1 MANVKRSGILITSWP
16 FREDDFTSLVQYA
29 VRLEETL
36 VLNHL
41 QRVFKS
47 VMSKHP
53 TSQFNRA
60 EDAAHATSAYCS
72 SPAGPPWDCSPKGR
86 FECTPPAARVSSDP
100 ILADAIAVGISK
112 VGFLAA
118 KKLKWVQTIGGPASK
133 VSSFWLECPKRK
145 RRRVWIVVVRRYVR
159 STVDAPGDL
168 SSSGWTASRIAVYA
182 KRAAI
187 SVSCCPIAGS
197 HCDILAMTP

>member
-86 FECTPPAARVSSDP
+86 FECTPPAARVCPATLFWLMPRRGYQQGRISGREEAEMG
-100 ILADAIAVGISK
+100 ADHRRACVEG
-112 VGFLAA
+112 VLFLAGVPEKETA
-118 KKLKWVQTIGGPASK
+118 AS
-133 VSSFWLECPKRK
+133 LD
-145 RRRVWIVVVRRYVR
+145 RR
-159 STVDAPGDL
+159 S
-168 SSSGWTASRIAVYA
+168 
-182 KRAAI
+182 
-187 SVSCCPIAGS
+187 
-197 HCDILAMTP
+197 